1 MVAYRNSTII
11 FTPLAPIKFM
21 GRLAWPPTTG
31 FKARAGVSTKE
42 GRRKRRST
50 PTSGCFWHFSFNEW
64 LKTMHHIRHGVESCY
79 RGVICCGR
87 RPNLDWAGGYDEM
100 ESANQEMSCWSD
112 GVAVQ
117 SQSNQSKINVI
128 VSPLVSPLIP
138 LCFSYDMYRTSYDS
152 YLAERRSFSN
162 KNHLST
168 AIQFSV
174 WWASELRSVIGIQ
187 NETSTRSLLQF

>member
-117 SQSNQSKINVI
+117 SQSNQSKIMI
-128 VSPLVSPLIP
+128 AIPSRWMMSSVSPSWCHLSIS
-138 LCFSYDMYRTSYDS
+138 LCYLPSFASLYDTI
-152 YLAERRSFSN
+152 ARSFSN
-162 KNHLST
+162 KNHRQPFNS
-168 AIQFSV
+168 QYDERRNYV
-174 WWASELRSVIGIQ
+174 AS
-187 NETSTRSLLQF
+187 